1 MDDAPGDRVAA
12 NNLAV
17 CHVYAGKI
25 SIATRV
31 CPDYP
36 DTGPSLSL

>member
-25 SIATRV
+25 PIATRV
-31 CPDYP
+31 CLR
-36 DTGPSLSL
+36 SVKKQN